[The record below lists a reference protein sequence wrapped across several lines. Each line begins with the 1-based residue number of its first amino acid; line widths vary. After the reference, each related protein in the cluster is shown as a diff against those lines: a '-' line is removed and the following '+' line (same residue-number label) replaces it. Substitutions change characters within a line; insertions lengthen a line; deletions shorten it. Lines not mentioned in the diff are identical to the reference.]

1 MALVQR
7 AISFAARNQLLLL
20 RAHTSPIIITDLA
33 LTGERCLRQAALRNW
48 INIAPSKSAMPRLAC
63 AYAFQL

>member
-20 RAHTSPIIITDLA
+20 RSHTSPTRITDLA
-33 LTGERCLRQAALRNW
+33 FTGERCLGRAA
-48 INIAPSKSAMPRLAC
+48 PT
-63 AYAFQL
+63 QLD